1 MIQITC
7 EICKDLIPLVQD
19 GVASGTAPPQWSRHI
34 QSCPQCRVMWEGQIP
49 RPADSSRILE
59 KVRHRARVFMGMVL
73 MFGVFFGLSL
83 TASSRAVSEQSDH
96 ACDRRHRLLP
106 VSLEVPVSYPVPSLC
121 RASGH
126 KRDRSVPRCGASGPG
141 LPPAVV
147 CAVRGLAAIGTVIAG
162 LLLIVFQKED

>member
-19 GVASGTAPPQWSRHI
+19 GVASGDSASAVERHI

-59 KVRHRARVFMGMVL
+59 KVRHRARVFMGMV
-73 MFGVFFGLSL
+73 
-83 TASSRAVSEQSDH
+83 
-96 ACDRRHRLLP
+96 
-106 VSLEVPVSYPVPSLC
+106 LEVPVSYPVPSLC

-147 CAVRGLAAIGTVIAG
+147 CAVRGLCGHWDGDRRSAAHRIPKGG
-162 LLLIVFQKED
+162 LA